1 MRAGVE
7 CEIFVDELDR
17 WISASI
23 RKLNVVFVPNTE
35 IVMKTFIVE
44 YKYATDEE
52 IEADPSAGED
62 RVEED
67 VRSDRLRLLVDADYK
82 TKEMIAEEE
91 EAAAAAEV
99 VKVLDTNTGLGGWAT
114 VSVSVY
120 DEAAEAAKREAE
132 AEEEHSLSLNQ
143 SESLK
148 RAREFAEEDNESV
161 NNRQYLLYTHS
172 FTFLCG
178 YFYSGLIISNEKNV
192 LLLFI
197 LSFQYS
203 QSRR

>member
-1 MRAGVE
+1 MVSYTGIYTIRGQTYLEGKLHEDKMRAGVE

-99 VKVLDTNTGLGGWAT
+99 VKILDTNTGLGGWAT

-161 NNRQYLLYTHS
+161 SNPTIFIIYTLIHI
-172 FTFLCG
+172 FVWLFL
-178 YFYSGLIISNEKNV
+178 
-192 LLLFI
+192 
-197 LSFQYS
+197 
-203 QSRR
+203 